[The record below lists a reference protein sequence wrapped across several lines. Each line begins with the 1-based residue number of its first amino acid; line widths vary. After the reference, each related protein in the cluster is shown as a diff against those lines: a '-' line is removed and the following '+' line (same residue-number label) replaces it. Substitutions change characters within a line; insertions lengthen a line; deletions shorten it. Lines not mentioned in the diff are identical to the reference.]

1 MELIIRTDANHPEFI
16 KLVSQLDAILRELDG
31 VEHVFYAQFNK
42 IDTLEHVVLL
52 YIDQLAV
59 GCGALKKYSI
69 DTMEIKRM
77 YVLPEYRS
85 LGIATKI
92 LSELESWM
100 LSLGNTTSI
109 LETGIRQKDAIALY
123 QKNHYIRIP
132 SYGQYKNVE
141 NSVCFSK
148 ILTQN

>member
-85 LGIATKI
+85 LGYC
-92 LSELESWM
+92 
-100 LSLGNTTSI
+100 N
-109 LETGIRQKDAIALY
+109 
-123 QKNHYIRIP
+123 
-132 SYGQYKNVE
+132 E
-141 NSVCFSK
+141 NF
-148 ILTQN
+148 I

>member
-31 VEHVFYAQFNK
+31 EEHEFYAQFNK
-42 IDTLEHVVLL
+42 IDTLEHVVLF

-109 LETGIRQKDAIALY
+109 LETGIKQKDAIALY

-132 SYGQYKNVE
+132 SYSQYKDVE

>member
-16 KLVSQLDAILRELDG
+16 KLVSQLDAILREVDG

-123 QKNHYIRIP
+123 QKNHTP
-132 SYGQYKNVE
+132 A
-141 NSVCFSK
+141 SV
-148 ILTQN
+148 

>member
-59 GCGALKKYSI
+59 GCGALKSI
-69 DTMEIKRM
+69 QSILWKSNVCM
-77 YVLPEYRS
+77 YFQNIGH

>member
-1 MELIIRTDANHPEFI
+1 MELIIRTNGNHPEFI

-31 VEHVFYAQFNK
+31 EEHEFYAQFNK

-132 SYGQYKNVE
+132 SYSQYKDVE

>member
-1 MELIIRTDANHPEFI
+1 MELIIRTNGNHPEFI

-109 LETGIRQKDAIALY
+109 LETGIKQKDAIALY

-132 SYGQYKNVE
+132 SYSQYKDVE

>member
-1 MELIIRTDANHPEFI
+1 MELIIRTNGNHPEFI

-31 VEHVFYAQFNK
+31 EEHEFYAQFNK

-109 LETGIRQKDAIALY
+109 LETGIKQKDAIALY

-132 SYGQYKNVE
+132 SYSQYKDVE

>member
-1 MELIIRTDANHPEFI
+1 MELIIRTNGNHPEFI

-31 VEHVFYAQFNK
+31 EEHEFYAQFNK
-42 IDTLEHVVLL
+42 IDTLEHVVLF

-109 LETGIRQKDAIALY
+109 LETGIKQKDAIALY

-132 SYGQYKNVE
+132 SYSQYKDVE